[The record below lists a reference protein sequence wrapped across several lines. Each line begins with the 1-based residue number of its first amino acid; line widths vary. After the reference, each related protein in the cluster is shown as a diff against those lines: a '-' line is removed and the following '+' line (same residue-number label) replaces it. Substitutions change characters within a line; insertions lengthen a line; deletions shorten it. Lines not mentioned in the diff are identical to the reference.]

1 MFTQYDG
8 QEDGTLAPLQT
19 KNIDTGMGLERI
31 AAIMQGVTNNYDTDI
46 LRSLVGVGEEL
57 SGKKYRQEVETD
69 VCLRIIADHSRSITF
84 MIADGILP
92 STRVV
97 AMFCA
102 VCSVARS

>member
-57 SGKKYRQEVETD
+57 SGKEYRQEMET
-69 VCLRIIADHSRSITF
+69 VCVSASSLTTAAQSR
-84 MIADGILP
+84 L
-92 STRVV
+92 
-97 AMFCA
+97 
-102 VCSVARS
+102 